1 MLFWIITGAMALA
14 VATLLALAVLRR
26 RRDAEHPA
34 AYDLRVYRDQLKE
47 VDRDLSRGVIGADDA
62 ERIRAEVSRRILA
75 ADAQLSGARVQGD
88 QPSGASRAMVLTTG
102 AALVVGA
109 IGLYWQLGAPGYPD
123 MGLKMRMET
132 SADLR
137 ANRPDQDE
145 AEARVPLP
153 DLPQS
158 APPEYLELVKRLRE
172 AVAARPADL
181 QGRMLLA
188 RNEAALGNFRAAYE
202 AQAGLLSIKGVEA
215 TGQDYADYA
224 DMMILAAGGYVSPQ
238 AETALRAALAREP
251 GNGTARYY
259 MGLMAAQVGRPDQA
273 FRVWDALLSE
283 GPSDAPWIPPILSQI
298 EEIAARAGVNYS
310 VPAMSAIPG
319 PDAQDLADAA
329 SLSPEER
336 QQMIRG
342 MVDRL
347 MNRLA
352 SQGGSAQEWAQLI
365 GALGQMGDEARAR
378 AIWAEAQQVFA
389 GEPEMLATVRDAADA
404 AGLTGDAAAQ
414 TGALPG
420 PSAEDMQNAAEMSPE
435 DRQQMIRGMVSG
447 LSDRLNAEGGTAQ
460 EWARLINS
468 YAALGDTEA
477 ARQAYDTARATFAGD
492 AQALDQLTQ
501 AARAAGVPE

>member
-47 VDRDLSRGVIGADDA
+47 VDRDLARGVIGTEDA

-75 ADAQLSGARVQGD
+75 ADAQLSGAMAQGD
-88 QPSGASRAMVLTTG
+88 QPAGVSRAMALTTG
-102 AALVVGA
+102 LVLMAGA

-123 MGLKMRMET
+123 MGLNMRMEI
-132 SADLR
+132 ADDRR
-137 ANRPDQDE
+137 ANRIDQEE
-145 AEARVPLP
+145 AEARVPLT
-153 DLPQS
+153 DLPQTP
-158 APPEYLELVKRLRE
+158 PPEYLALVERLRE
-172 AVAARPADL
+172 AVALRPADV
-181 QGRMLLA
+181 QGRQLLA
-188 RNEAALGNFRAAYE
+188 RNEAALGNFRAAHE
-202 AQAGLLSIKGVEA
+202 AQAALLSIKGVEA

-238 AETALRAALAREP
+238 AETALRAALARDS

-273 FRVWDALLSE
+273 FRVWDALLNE
-283 GPSDAPWIPPILSQI
+283 GPADAPWIAPILGQI
-298 EEIAARAGVNYS
+298 EEIAARAGVNYTLPDLS
-310 VPAMSAIPG
+310 TLPG
-319 PDAQDLADAA
+319 PDAQDMADAEN
-329 SLSPEER
+329 LSPEER

-365 GALGQMGDEARAR
+365 GALGQMGDMARAR

-389 GEPEMLATVRDAADA
+389 SEPEMLATVRAAADA
-404 AGLTGDAAAQ
+404 AGLTGD
-414 TGALPG
+414 TPALPG
-420 PSAEDMQNAAEMSPE
+420 PSAEDMQNAQQMSPE
-435 DRQQMIRGMVSG
+435 ERQQMIRGMVSG
-447 LSDRLNAEGGTAQ
+447 LSERLNDEGGSAQ
-460 EWARLINS
+460 EWAQLIAS
-468 YAALGDTEA
+468 YAALGDTEGA
-477 ARQAYDTARATFAGD
+477 QIAYESARAAFADD
-492 AQALDQLTQ
+492 AQALAQLTQ